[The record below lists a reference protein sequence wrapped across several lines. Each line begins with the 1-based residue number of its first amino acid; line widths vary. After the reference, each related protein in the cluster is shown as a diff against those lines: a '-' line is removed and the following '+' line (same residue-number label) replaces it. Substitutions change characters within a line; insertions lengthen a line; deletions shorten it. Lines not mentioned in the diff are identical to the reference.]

1 MLLRIGA
8 KIINLYKIH
17 QILDNIMLMRSRG
30 YSQLETS
37 ESFGLDRTVISK
49 LETLGE
55 IRRGGKVAII
65 GFPIKNCEEIDAVAR
80 QTGIDYC
87 LVLSEQGRQDFIKQ
101 RSGLELFNDFV
112 RILSQLRTY
121 ETVIVIGSD
130 KRVALF
136 GALLDKEIV
145 AIKIGESPLVA
156 DEYVDPAKVR
166 TIMEQLL

>member
-8 KIINLYKIH
+8 KIINLYKLH
-17 QILDNIMLMRSRG
+17 QMLDNILHMRSRG
-30 YSQLETS
+30 YSQMETA
-37 ESFGLDRTVISK
+37 EYFGLDRTVISK

-55 IRRGGKVAII
+55 IRKGGKVAII
-65 GFPIKNCEEIDAVAR
+65 GFPIKNCDEIAAMAR

-87 LVLSEQGRQDFIKQ
+87 LVLSEQGRQDFIRQ

-112 RILSQLRTY
+112 SILSRLRTY

-136 GALLDKEIV
+136 GTLLDKEII
-145 AIKIGESPLVA
+145 AMKIGESPLVA